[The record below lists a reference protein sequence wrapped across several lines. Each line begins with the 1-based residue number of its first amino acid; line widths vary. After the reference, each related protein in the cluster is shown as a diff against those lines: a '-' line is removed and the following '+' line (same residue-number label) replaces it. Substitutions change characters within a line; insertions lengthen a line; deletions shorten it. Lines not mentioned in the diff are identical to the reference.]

1 MNVVN
6 QPLDF
11 QIVQTKTNAAKSSQV
26 LGRIGSLEVRL
37 TTNERDIRAAQSLR
51 YKIFVDEMGAT
62 LSPSAMALELDFDAY
77 DKYCEH
83 FVLLDTN
90 IVGGTSEQIIGTYRI
105 LRQQVADR
113 HNGFYSQSEFDIAEL
128 TTRHRDKKFVEL
140 GRSCVLKEYRNRR
153 SVELLWQGIW
163 AYAGQHQI
171 DVMFGCASFFGAVP
185 AAHAHALSFLY
196 HFAKTSDEWSVGANQ
211 AIAHEM
217 DLMPKEAIVAKQVF
231 GALPP
236 LIKGYLRLGASF
248 APEAVI
254 DQDFNTTDVLV
265 MLPVSQISARYIKHY
280 RPNADRFN

>member
-11 QIVQTKTNAAKSSQV
+11 QNAPSKANTARSTQV

-37 TTNERDIRAAQSLR
+37 TSDEQDIRAAQSLR
-51 YKIFVDEMGAT
+51 YKIFVDEMGAK
-62 LSPSAMALELDFDAY
+62 LAAPAMALELDFDAY

-83 FVLLDTN
+83 FILVDTS
-90 IVGGTSEQIIGTYRI
+90 IVGDINEQIIGTYRI
-105 LRQQVADR
+105 LRQQIADQ
-113 HNGFYSQSEFDIAEL
+113 HNGFYSQNEFDIAEL
-128 TTRHRDKKFVEL
+128 TKRHSDKKFVEL
-140 GRSCVLKEYRNRR
+140 GRSCVLPKYRTRR

-163 AYAGQHQI
+163 SYAGQHQI

-248 APEAVI
+248 APNAVI

-265 MLPVSQISARYIKHY
+265 MLPVSHISERYIKHY

>member
-1 MNVVN
+1 
-6 QPLDF
+6 
-11 QIVQTKTNAAKSSQV
+11 
-26 LGRIGSLEVRL
+26 
-37 TTNERDIRAAQSLR
+37 
-51 YKIFVDEMGAT
+51 
-62 LSPSAMALELDFDAY
+62 MALELDFDTY

-83 FVLLDTN
+83 FILLDTN

-105 LRQQVADR
+105 LRQQVANR
-113 HNGFYSQSEFDIAEL
+113 HNGFYSQNEFDIAEL
-128 TTRHRDKKFVEL
+128 TKRHSDKKFVEL
-140 GRSCVLKEYRNRR
+140 GRSCVLKEYRTRR

-163 AYAGQHQI
+163 AYAGQNQV

-217 DLMPKEAIVAKQVF
+217 DLMPKEATVAKQVF

>member
-6 QPLDF
+6 QPVDF
-11 QIVQTKTNAAKSSQV
+11 QIVPSETNAAKSSKV

-37 TTNERDIRAAQSLR
+37 TTNEKDIRAAQALR

-83 FVLLDTN
+83 FILLDTS
-90 IVGGTSEQIIGTYRI
+90 ILGGTAEQIIGTYRI
-105 LRQQVADR
+105 LSQQVADQ
-113 HNGFYSQSEFDIAEL
+113 HDGFYSQNEFDINAL
-128 TTRHRDKKFVEL
+128 TKRHSDKRFVEL
-140 GRSCVLKEYRNRR
+140 GRSCVLKEYRTRR

-163 AYAGQHQI
+163 AYAGQHKI

-196 HFAKTSDEWSVGANQ
+196 HFAKTSDTWDVEANTH
-211 AIAHEM
+211 ISHEM
-217 DLMPKEAIVAKQVF
+217 DLMPKEAISAKQVF
-231 GALPP
+231 GTLPP

-248 APEAVI
+248 APKAVI
-254 DQDFNTTDVLV
+254 DKDFNTTDVLV
-265 MLPVSQISARYIKHY
+265 VLPVSEISARYIKHY

>member
-1 MNVVN
+1 MNVVD
-6 QPLDF
+6 QAIDF
-11 QIVQTKTNAAKSSQV
+11 QVVQTKTNAAKSSKV

-37 TTNERDIRAAQSLR
+37 TKNERDIRAAQSLR

-62 LSPSAMALELDFDAY
+62 LSPSAMALELDFDTY

-83 FVLLDTN
+83 FILLDTN

-105 LRQQVADR
+105 LRQQVANR
-113 HNGFYSQSEFDIAEL
+113 HNGFYSQNEFDIAEL
-128 TTRHRDKKFVEL
+128 TKRHSNKKFVEL
-140 GRSCVLKEYRNRR
+140 GRSCVLKEYRTRR

-163 AYAGQHQI
+163 AYAGQNQV

>member
-1 MNVVN
+1 MNVVD
-6 QPLDF
+6 QAIDF
-11 QIVQTKTNAAKSSQV
+11 QVVQTKTNAAKSSKV

-37 TTNERDIRAAQSLR
+37 TKNERDIRAAQSLR
-51 YKIFVDEMGAT
+51 YKIFVDEIGAK
-62 LSPSAMALELDFDAY
+62 LSPSAMALELDFDTY

-83 FVLLDTN
+83 FILLDTN

-105 LRQQVADR
+105 LRQQVANR
-113 HNGFYSQSEFDIAEL
+113 HNGFYSQNEFDIAEL
-128 TTRHRDKKFVEL
+128 TKRHSDKKFVEL
-140 GRSCVLKEYRNRR
+140 GRSCVLKEYRTRR

-163 AYAGQHQI
+163 AYAGQNQV

-217 DLMPKEAIVAKQVF
+217 DLMPKEATVAKQVF

>member
-1 MNVVN
+1 MNVVD
-6 QPLDF
+6 QAIDF
-11 QIVQTKTNAAKSSQV
+11 QVVQTKTNAAKSSKV

-37 TTNERDIRAAQSLR
+37 TKNERDIRAAQSLR
-51 YKIFVDEMGAT
+51 YKIFVDEMGVT
-62 LSPSAMALELDFDAY
+62 LSPSAMALELDFDTY

-83 FVLLDTN
+83 FILLDTN

-105 LRQQVADR
+105 LRQQVANR
-113 HNGFYSQSEFDIAEL
+113 HNGFYSQNEFDIAEL
-128 TTRHRDKKFVEL
+128 TKRHSDKKFVEL
-140 GRSCVLKEYRNRR
+140 GRSCVLKEYRTRR

-163 AYAGQHQI
+163 AYAGQNQV

>member
-113 HNGFYSQSEFDIAEL
+113 HNGFYSQNEFDIAEL

-265 MLPVSQISARYIKHY
+265 VLPVAQISARYIKHY

>member
-1 MNVVN
+1 MNVVD
-6 QPLDF
+6 QAIDF
-11 QIVQTKTNAAKSSQV
+11 QVVQTKTNAAKSSKV

-37 TTNERDIRAAQSLR
+37 TKNERDIRAAQSLR

-62 LSPSAMALELDFDAY
+62 LSPSAMALELDFDTY

-83 FVLLDTN
+83 FILLDTN

-105 LRQQVADR
+105 LRQQVANR
-113 HNGFYSQSEFDIAEL
+113 HNGFYSQNEFDIAEL
-128 TTRHRDKKFVEL
+128 TKRHSDKKFVEL
-140 GRSCVLKEYRNRR
+140 GRSCVLKEYRTRR

-163 AYAGQHQI
+163 AYAGQNQV

-196 HFAKTSDEWSVGANQ
+196 HFAKTSDEWSVGADQ